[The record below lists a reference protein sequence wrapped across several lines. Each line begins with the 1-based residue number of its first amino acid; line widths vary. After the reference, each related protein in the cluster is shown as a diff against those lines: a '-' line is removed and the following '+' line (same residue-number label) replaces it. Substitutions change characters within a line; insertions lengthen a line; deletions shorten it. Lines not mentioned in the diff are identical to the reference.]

1 MKAIT
6 TGILVIALMFTTANA
21 VPSKGDDFN
30 SVVKMIEQFYRVK
43 HVGPFLASR
52 DEGCHDSGAHQGAP
66 RNELRKRAASSSRCL
81 KIRNS
86 TAILRSFVLRLTR
99 R

>member
-21 VPSKGDDFN
+21 VPAKGDDFN

-43 HVGPFLASR
+43 HVGIPFLASR
-52 DEGCHDSGAHQGAP
+52 DEGCAQRRASRGAKNCGSGQRQA
-66 RNELRKRAASSSRCL
+66 
-81 KIRNS
+81 
-86 TAILRSFVLRLTR
+86 RSV
-99 R
+99 